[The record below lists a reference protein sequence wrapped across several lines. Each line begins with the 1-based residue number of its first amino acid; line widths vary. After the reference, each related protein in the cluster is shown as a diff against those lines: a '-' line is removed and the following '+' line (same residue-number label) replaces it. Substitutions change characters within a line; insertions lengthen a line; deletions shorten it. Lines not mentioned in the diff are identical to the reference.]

1 MHVACDGPLRE
12 WDTVFAAIFDYPH
25 WVFSVL
31 FPFLIHYM
39 AASYMPLRFSDHS
52 PYDLS
57 RSRSLSMLSTILFFL
72 YISCVSS
79 FGRK

>member
-1 MHVACDGPLRE
+1 MHVACDDPLRE
-12 WDTVFAAIFDYPH
+12 WDTVFAAIFDYLH

-52 PYDLS
+52 P
-57 RSRSLSMLSTILFFL
+57 
-72 YISCVSS
+72 
-79 FGRK
+79 